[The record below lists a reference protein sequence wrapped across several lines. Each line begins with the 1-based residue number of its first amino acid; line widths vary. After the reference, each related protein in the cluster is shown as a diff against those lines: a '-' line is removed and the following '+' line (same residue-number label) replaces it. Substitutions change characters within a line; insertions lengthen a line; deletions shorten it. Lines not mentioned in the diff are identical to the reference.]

1 MKTSTVTAVRKFGNK
16 TVTIS
21 DEPTPVNNQTVPA
34 DSGSTPAPG
43 NETLQGLKSPMDIV
57 IKRPDISKYIV
68 NGTNRP
74 LIPIGIG
81 KTKNSVS
88 RSEKNPGKGRKK
100 RAPPLVAAPAS
111 YNYLIR
117 THPAPPP
124 LLDYYYPSSKEIPQV
139 KGDELS
145 ILMRGMDSFLDIDPF
160 DEDFD
165 DIAKPITK
173 PLFKNKEKKLVPV
186 SFMESFFSSEDFPSP
201 SSDYND
207 SESKEKSPEQSEED
221 DVYDI
226 HGYRDP
232 SEDERSAKPK
242 PPAYNLAVSKTHD
255 YTPVRGTTHKPV
267 TLKPTEKPKIVETFK
282 IKEIHQF
289 PGYALPGSSTE
300 ASAEKRPESRPV
312 SRPVS
317 RPGPEQQPQKS
328 KEEESSEEE
337 EEEHHHHHFY
347 DQLKHVHHNPP
358 KGFDPESFRLTI
370 PSIIKHNHPYMYSK
384 KHKHFHH
391 IENAP
396 IIIKYS
402 KNKKE
407 KESKKKK
414 KKKPLTES
422 EEEAN
427 YDEEGELSEKEI
439 ENAYK
444 NYDDSQINQD
454 ITHDYEVD
462 ESAEETK
469 IREVKE
475 KLDAAKIP
483 ALVNNQ
489 GLFDLENISN
499 TVFNSTSGKPKLKMP
514 KNFKNFW
521 KFHYKFL

>member
-1 MKTSTVTAVRKFGNK
+1 MKTSTVTAVTKFGNK
-16 TVTIS
+16 TVSIS
-21 DEPTPVNNQTVPA
+21 DEPTPVNNQTQLA

-43 NETLQGLKSPMDIV
+43 NDTLQAAKNPIDIV
-57 IKRPDISKYIV
+57 IKRPDISKYII

-81 KTKNSVS
+81 RIKNSVS
-88 RSEKNPGKGRKK
+88 KSEKTSGKGRKK

-145 ILMRGMDSFLDIDPF
+145 LLMRGMDSFLDIDPF

-173 PLFKNKEKKLVPV
+173 PLFKSKEKNKLVPV
-186 SFMESFFSSEDFPSP
+186 SFMDSFFSSEDFPSP
-201 SSDYND
+201 SSDYSD
-207 SESKEKSPEQSEED
+207 SESKEKSPEQSGED

-232 SEDERSAKPK
+232 SEDERSVKPK
-242 PPAYNLAVSKTHD
+242 PPAYNLAVSKNHD

-267 TLKPTEKPKIVETFK
+267 TFKPTEKPRLVETFK

-300 ASAEKRPESRPV
+300 ASAEKRPEMRPEKQ
-312 SRPVS
+312 
-317 RPGPEQQPQKS
+317 PEKS

-370 PSIIKHNHPYMYSK
+370 PSIIKHKYPNMYSK

-391 IENAP
+391 IEDAP

-402 KNKKE
+402 KKKKE
-407 KESKKKK
+407 KGSKKKK
-414 KKKPLTES
+414 RPLTES

-475 KLDAAKIP
+475 KLDAAKLPVIMNK
-483 ALVNNQ
+483 NNNKAM
-489 GLFDLENISN
+489 FDLDSLSNI
-499 TVFNSTSGKPKLKMP
+499 VFNTTSGRPKFKMP

-521 KFHYKFL
+521 KLHYKFL